1 MITQPDTSSLSL
13 ISSLDSHTELQLT
26 SRLIV
31 LVPSNSD
38 YTLVVRR
45 VWEVAHTL
53 GYHILFLTL
62 CTDAA
67 REPSLRRQLITMC
80 AMVRDGKICT
90 DMRVETGT
98 SWVNAVKSNLE
109 NGDMIVCFAGQ
120 RAGLLHRPLSQILQS
135 NLKAPVYI
143 LSGLYDQSPSQSNW
157 GSQLLIWVGSI
168 GIILGFGILQATI
181 VRLPDAW
188 LQNVFLIFSIIPEFW
203 LIYAWNTWVR

>member
-53 GYHILFLTL
+53 GCHILFLTL

-67 REPSLRRQLITMC
+67 REPSLRRQLITMS
-80 AMVRDGKICT
+80 AMLQDGKICT
-90 DMRVETGT
+90 DVRVEVGT
-98 SWVNAVKSNLE
+98 NWVNAVRSNLQAE
-109 NGDMIVCFAGQ
+109 DMIVCFAEQ
-120 RAGLLHRPLSQILQS
+120 RTGVLHRPLSQILQS
-135 NLKAPVYI
+135 NVHASIYI
-143 LSGLYDQSPSQSNW
+143 LSGLYAEHLSQLNW
-157 GSQLLIWVGSI
+157 RSQLLPWVGSMA
-168 GIILGFGILQATI
+168 IIIGFGILQANV
-181 VRLPDAW
+181 VRLPETW
-188 LQNVFLIFSIIPEFW
+188 VQNVFLILSIIPEFW
-203 LIYAWNTWVR
+203 LIWLWNSRIT